1 MAIKTTAGQ
10 EHTGTYFAY
19 VRVSTDDQDVARQ
32 EMEIL
37 KWLNGGN
44 HSVVWFKEE
53 GISGKIAPEH
63 RPKLNECIETA
74 KAMNGTI
81 IVADLDRFSRTTW
94 HTLKFFETI
103 LKKNAVKLVVCN
115 DPTISENKQ
124 NFYMKAMF
132 ADFER
137 DKISERT
144 KSGLARIKKELR
156 QKGSM
161 TSSNG
166 NRITKLGIHDE
177 MDKARAS
184 ASEVV
189 KTIADNFAMKIKPT
203 IEKRL
208 KAGDSY
214 REIARE
220 LNELGVKT
228 ARQIKDQSSTKTDNS
243 SVKWHASSVRNI
255 AKRLEKK

>member
-1 MAIKTTAGQ
+1 MAVKTTAGK
-10 EHTGTYFAY
+10 EHDGTYFAY
-19 VRVSTDDQDVARQ
+19 VRVSTDDQDVRRQ

-63 RPKLNECIETA
+63 RPKLNQCIETA

-144 KSGLARIKKELR
+144 KSGLERIKNELR
-156 QKGSM
+156 EKGSIT
-161 TSSNG
+161 TSKG
-166 NRITKLGIHDE
+166 RRITKLGIHDE

-184 ASEVV
+184 ASTAV
-189 KTIADNFAMKIKPT
+189 KTIADNFATKIAPT
-203 IEKRL
+203 VTKRL
-208 KAGDSY
+208 KAGESY
-214 REIARE
+214 REIAQE
-220 LNELGVKT
+220 LNDLGVPT
-228 ARQIKDQSSTKTDNS
+228 ARGGN
-243 SVKWHASSVRNI
+243 WHASSVRNI
-255 AKRLEKK
+255 AKRLENK

>member
-1 MAIKTTAGQ
+1 MPIKTTAGK
-10 EHTGTYFAY
+10 EHAGTYFAY
-19 VRVSTDDQDVARQ
+19 VRVSTDDQDVRRQ
-32 EMEIL
+32 EMEIK

-44 HSVVWFKEE
+44 HSVVWFKEQ

-144 KSGLARIKKELR
+144 KSGLARIKNELSA
-156 QKGSM
+156 KGSIT
-161 TSSNG
+161 TSKG
-166 NRITKLGIHDE
+166 KRITKLGVHDE

-184 ASEVV
+184 ASTAV
-189 KTIADNFAMKIKPT
+189 KTIADNFATKIGPT
-203 IEKRL
+203 VYKRL
-208 KAGDSY
+208 KAGESY
-214 REIARE
+214 REIAQE
-220 LNELGVKT
+220 LNELGVPT
-228 ARQIKDQSSTKTDNS
+228 ARGGN
-243 SVKWHASSVRNI
+243 WHASSVRNI
-255 AKRLEKK
+255 AKRLENK

>member
-1 MAIKTTAGQ
+1 MAVKTTAGQ
-10 EHTGTYFAY
+10 EHAGTYFAY

-144 KSGLARIKKELR
+144 KSGLERIKKELR
-156 QKGSM
+156 EKGSI

-184 ASEVV
+184 ASTAV
-189 KTIADNFAMKIKPT
+189 KTIADNFAQKIGPT
-203 IEKRL
+203 IKELKLGGLNYRL
-208 KAGDSY
+208 VAMH
-214 REIARE
+214 
-220 LNELGVKT
+220 LNKLEVPT
-228 ARQIKDQSSTKTDNS
+228 AR
-243 SVKWHASSVRNI
+243 VGKWHASSVRNVLWRYTDSNVT
-255 AKRLEKK
+255 KRLEKK

>member
-1 MAIKTTAGQ
+1 MAVKTTAGQ

-32 EMEIL
+32 EMEIK
-37 KWLNGGN
+37 KWLNGGD

-144 KSGLARIKKELR
+144 KSGLERIKNELR
-156 QKGSM
+156 EKGSI
-161 TSSNG
+161 TSSKG
-166 NRITKLGIHDE
+166 KRITKLGIHDE

-184 ASEVV
+184 ASTAV
-189 KTIADNFAMKIKPT
+189 KTIADNFATKIAPT
-203 IEKRL
+203 VSALSRGGE
-208 KAGDSY
+208 SY
-214 REIARE
+214 REIAQK
-220 LNELGVKT
+220 LNDLGVPT
-228 ARQIKDQSSTKTDNS
+228 ARGGN
-243 SVKWHASSVRNI
+243 WHASSVRNI
-255 AKRLEKK
+255 AKRLENK

>member
-1 MAIKTTAGQ
+1 MRVKNTAGQ

-32 EMEIL
+32 EMEIK

-144 KSGLARIKKELR
+144 KSGLERIKNELR
-156 QKGSM
+156 EKGSI
-161 TSSNG
+161 TSSKG
-166 NRITKLGIHDE
+166 KRITKLGIHDE

-184 ASEVV
+184 ASTAV
-189 KTIADNFAMKIKPT
+189 KTIADNFATKIAPT
-203 IEKRL
+203 VSALSRGGE
-208 KAGDSY
+208 SY
-214 REIARE
+214 REIAQK
-220 LNELGVKT
+220 LNDLGVPT
-228 ARQIKDQSSTKTDNS
+228 ARGGN
-243 SVKWHASSVRNI
+243 WHASSVRNI
-255 AKRLEKK
+255 AKRLENK

>member
-1 MAIKTTAGQ
+1 MAVKTTAGQ

-32 EMEIL
+32 EMEIK

-144 KSGLARIKKELR
+144 KSGLERIKKELR
-156 QKGSM
+156 QKGSI

-184 ASEVV
+184 ASTAV
-189 KTIADNFAMKIKPT
+189 KTIADNFATKIGPT
-203 IEKRL
+203 VTKRL
-208 KAGDSY
+208 KAGESY
-214 REIARE
+214 REIAQE
-220 LNELGVKT
+220 LNDLGVPT
-228 ARQIKDQSSTKTDNS
+228 ARGGN
-243 SVKWHASSVRNI
+243 WHASSVRNI

>member
-1 MAIKTTAGQ
+1 MAIKSTAGQ

-32 EMEIL
+32 EMEIK

-53 GISGKIAPEH
+53 GVSGTIAPEH

-81 IVADLDRFSRTTW
+81 IVADLDRFSRTMW

-103 LKKNAVKLVVCN
+103 LKKNAVKLIVCD
-115 DPTISENKQ
+115 DPTLSDNKER
-124 NFYMKAMF
+124 FYMKALF

-137 DKISERT
+137 DKISKRT
-144 KSGLARIKKELR
+144 KSGLKRIKGELNE
-156 QKGSM
+156 KGSII
-161 TSSNG
+161 SSNG
-166 NRITKLGIHDE
+166 NRITKLGIHNE

-184 ASEVV
+184 ASTVV
-189 KTIADNFAMKIKPT
+189 KTIADNFATKIGPT
-203 IEKRL
+203 VTKRL
-208 KAGDSY
+208 KAGESY
-214 REIARE
+214 REIAQE
-220 LNELGVKT
+220 LNDLGVPT
-228 ARQIKDQSSTKTDNS
+228 ARGGN
-243 SVKWHASSVRNI
+243 WHASSVRNI

>member
-1 MAIKTTAGQ
+1 MAFKSTAGE
-10 EHTGTYFAY
+10 EHDGTYFAY
-19 VRVSTDDQDVARQ
+19 VRVSTDDQDVRRQ

-37 KWLNGGN
+37 KFLNGGN
-44 HSVVWFKEE
+44 HSIVWFKEE
-53 GISGKIAPEH
+53 GVSGKVDPEH
-63 RPKLNECIETA
+63 RPKLSECIETA
-74 KAMNGTI
+74 KSMKGTI

-144 KSGLARIKKELR
+144 KSGLERIKNELR
-156 QKGSM
+156 EKGSIT
-161 TSSNG
+161 TSKG
-166 NRITKLGIHDE
+166 KRITKLGIHDE

-184 ASEVV
+184 ASVAV
-189 KTIADNFAMKIKPT
+189 KTIADNFATKIAPT
-203 IEKRL
+203 VNKRL
-208 KAGDSY
+208 KSGDSY
-214 REIARE
+214 REIAQE
-220 LNELGVKT
+220 LNDLSVPT
-228 ARQIKDQSSTKTDNS
+228 ARGG
-243 SVKWHASSVRNI
+243 KWHASSIRNI
-255 AKRLEKK
+255 AIRLASK

>member
-1 MAIKTTAGQ
+1 MPIKTTAGK
-10 EHTGTYFAY
+10 EHAGTYFAY
-19 VRVSTDDQDVARQ
+19 VRVSTDDQDVRRQ
-32 EMEIL
+32 EMEIK

-44 HSVVWFKEE
+44 HSIVWFKEQ

-144 KSGLARIKKELR
+144 KSGLARIKNELR
-156 QKGSM
+156 EKGSIT
-161 TSSNG
+161 TSKG
-166 NRITKLGIHDE
+166 KRITKLGVHDE

-184 ASEVV
+184 ASTAV
-189 KTIADNFAMKIKPT
+189 KTIADNFATKIAPT
-203 IEKRL
+203 VSALSRGGE
-208 KAGDSY
+208 SY
-214 REIARE
+214 REIAQK
-220 LNELGVKT
+220 LNDLGVPT
-228 ARQIKDQSSTKTDNS
+228 ARGGN
-243 SVKWHASSVRNI
+243 WHASSVRNI

>member
-1 MAIKTTAGQ
+1 
-10 EHTGTYFAY
+10 
-19 VRVSTDDQDVARQ
+19 
-32 EMEIL
+32 MEIK

-144 KSGLARIKKELR
+144 KSGLARIKNELR
-156 QKGSM
+156 EKGSM
-161 TSSNG
+161 TSSKG
-166 NRITKLGIHDE
+166 KRMTKLGIHDE

>member
-1 MAIKTTAGQ
+1 MAIKTTAGK
-10 EHTGTYFAY
+10 EHAGTYFAY

-32 EMEIL
+32 EMEIK

-144 KSGLARIKKELR
+144 KSGLARIKNELR
-156 QKGSM
+156 EKGSM

>member
-1 MAIKTTAGQ
+1 MAVKTTAGK
-10 EHTGTYFAY
+10 EHAGTYFAY

-32 EMEIL
+32 EMEIK
-37 KWLNGGN
+37 KWLNGGD

-144 KSGLARIKKELR
+144 KSGLERIKNELR
-156 QKGSM
+156 EKGSI
-161 TSSNG
+161 TSSKG
-166 NRITKLGIHDE
+166 KRITKLGIHDE

-184 ASEVV
+184 ASTAV
-189 KTIADNFAMKIKPT
+189 KTIADNFATKIAPT
-203 IEKRL
+203 VSALSRGGE
-208 KAGDSY
+208 SY
-214 REIARE
+214 REIAQK
-220 LNELGVKT
+220 LNDLGVAT
-228 ARQIKDQSSTKTDNS
+228 ARGGN
-243 SVKWHASSVRNI
+243 WHASSVRNI
-255 AKRLEKK
+255 AKRLENK

>member
-1 MAIKTTAGQ
+1 MRVKNTAGQ

-32 EMEIL
+32 EMEIK

-74 KAMNGTI
+74 KAMSGTI

-144 KSGLARIKKELR
+144 KSGLERIKNELR
-156 QKGSM
+156 EKGSI
-161 TSSNG
+161 TSSKG
-166 NRITKLGIHDE
+166 KRITKLGIHDE

-184 ASEVV
+184 ASTAV
-189 KTIADNFAMKIKPT
+189 KTIADNFATKIAPT
-203 IEKRL
+203 VSALSRGGE
-208 KAGDSY
+208 SY
-214 REIARE
+214 REIAQK
-220 LNELGVKT
+220 LNDLGVPT
-228 ARQIKDQSSTKTDNS
+228 ARGGN
-243 SVKWHASSVRNI
+243 WHASSVRNI

>member
-10 EHTGTYFAY
+10 KHTGTYFAY

-32 EMEIL
+32 EMEIK
-37 KWLNGGN
+37 KWLNGGD

-144 KSGLARIKKELR
+144 KSGLERIKNELR
-156 QKGSM
+156 EKGSI
-161 TSSNG
+161 TSSKG
-166 NRITKLGIHDE
+166 KRITKLGIHDE

-184 ASEVV
+184 ASTAV
-189 KTIADNFAMKIKPT
+189 KTIADNFAQKIAPT
-203 IEKRL
+203 VSALSRGGE
-208 KAGDSY
+208 SY
-214 REIARE
+214 REIAQK
-220 LNELGVKT
+220 LNDLGVPT
-228 ARQIKDQSSTKTDNS
+228 ARGGN
-243 SVKWHASSVRNI
+243 WHASSVRNI
-255 AKRLEKK
+255 AKRLENK

>member
-1 MAIKTTAGQ
+1 MAYKSTAGE
-10 EHTGTYFAY
+10 EHTGIYFAY

-32 EMEIL
+32 EMEIK
-37 KWLNGGN
+37 KWLNGGD
-44 HSVVWFKEE
+44 HQVLWFREE

-63 RPKLNECIETA
+63 RPKLNECIEKA
-74 KAMNGTI
+74 KAMKGTI

-144 KSGLARIKKELR
+144 KSGLERIKNELR
-156 QKGSM
+156 EKGSVVSQKGK
-161 TSSNG
+161 
-166 NRITKLGIHDE
+166 RITKLGIHDE

-184 ASEVV
+184 ASQAV
-189 KTIADNFAMKIKPT
+189 KTIAQNFANKIAPT
-203 IEKRL
+203 VSKRL
-208 KAGDSY
+208 QAGDSY
-214 REIARE
+214 REIAQE
-220 LNELGVKT
+220 LNDLEVPT
-228 ARQIKDQSSTKTDNS
+228 ARGG
-243 SVKWHASSVRNI
+243 KWHASSVRNI
-255 AKRLEKK
+255 AKRLEKKNGR

>member
-1 MAIKTTAGQ
+1 MAVKRTAGQ
-10 EHTGTYFAY
+10 EHNGTYFAY

-53 GISGKIAPEH
+53 GVSGKIAPEH

-74 KAMNGTI
+74 KAMKGTI

-94 HTLKFFETI
+94 HSLKFFETI

-144 KSGLARIKKELR
+144 KSGLERIKNELR
-156 QKGSM
+156 DKGSF
-161 TSSNG
+161 TSTKG
-166 NRITKLGIHDE
+166 KKITKLGIHDE

-184 ASEVV
+184 ACESIQA
-189 KTIADNFAMKIKPT
+189 IANNFAEKIRPT
-203 IEKRL
+203 IEKRM
-208 KAGDSY
+208 KAGDTY
-214 REIARE
+214 REIAQE
-220 LNELGVKT
+220 LNDLGVAT
-228 ARQIKDQSSTKTDNS
+228 ARGGD
-243 SVKWHASSVRNI
+243 WHASSVRNI
-255 AKRLEKK
+255 AKRLETK

>member
-1 MAIKTTAGQ
+1 MRVKNTAGQ

-32 EMEIL
+32 EMEIK

-144 KSGLARIKKELR
+144 KSGLERIKNELR
-156 QKGSM
+156 EKGSI
-161 TSSNG
+161 TSSKG
-166 NRITKLGIHDE
+166 KRITKLGIHDE

-184 ASEVV
+184 ASTAV
-189 KTIADNFAMKIKPT
+189 KTIADNFASNIAPT
-203 IEKRL
+203 VSALSRGGE
-208 KAGDSY
+208 SY
-214 REIARE
+214 REIAQK
-220 LNELGVKT
+220 LNDLGVPT
-228 ARQIKDQSSTKTDNS
+228 ARGGN
-243 SVKWHASSVRNI
+243 WHASSVRNI
-255 AKRLEKK
+255 AKRLENK

>member
-1 MAIKTTAGQ
+1 MAIKSTAGQ
-10 EHTGTYFAY
+10 EHSGTYFAY

-32 EMEIL
+32 EMEIK

-144 KSGLARIKKELR
+144 KSGLERIKKELR
-156 QKGSM
+156 EKGSI

-184 ASEVV
+184 ASTAV
-189 KTIADNFAMKIKPT
+189 KTIADNFATKIAPT
-203 IEKRL
+203 VTKRL
-208 KAGDSY
+208 KAGESY
-214 REIARE
+214 REIAQE
-220 LNELGVKT
+220 LNDLGVPT
-228 ARQIKDQSSTKTDNS
+228 ARGGN
-243 SVKWHASSVRNI
+243 WHASSVRNI

>member
-1 MAIKTTAGQ
+1 MRVKNTAGQ

-32 EMEIL
+32 EMEIK

-144 KSGLARIKKELR
+144 KSGLERIKKELR
-156 QKGSM
+156 QKGSI

-184 ASEVV
+184 ASTAV
-189 KTIADNFAMKIKPT
+189 KTIADNFATKIAPT
-203 IEKRL
+203 VSALSRGGE
-208 KAGDSY
+208 SY
-214 REIARE
+214 REIAQK
-220 LNELGVKT
+220 LNDLGVPT
-228 ARQIKDQSSTKTDNS
+228 ARGGN
-243 SVKWHASSVRNI
+243 WHASSVRNI
-255 AKRLEKK
+255 AKRLENK